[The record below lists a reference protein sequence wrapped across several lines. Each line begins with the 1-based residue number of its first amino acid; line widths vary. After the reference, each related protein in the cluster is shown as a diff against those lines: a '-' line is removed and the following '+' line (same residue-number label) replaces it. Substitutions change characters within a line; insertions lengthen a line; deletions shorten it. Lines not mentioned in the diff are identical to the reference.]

1 MAIIDSTAVGKG
13 FKSAGQLTYRK
24 VRGRVIA
31 SQRVT
36 TNKSNT
42 AKQAEQRLS
51 FKQISKALALIGPYL
66 NAAFPKTQ
74 YGSSRNYFYKN
85 YKEILHKATALATA
99 QTPYDVMKAL
109 VEAELPIFVVG
120 SQAGVNVPEGAEGN
134 TCTSLSINYTLITG
148 REEGEAFI
156 YTFPKTG
163 GISITQG
170 SKMGSQEPG
179 ETMTLMTNFTG
190 SKPEGYS
197 VLVAKVDGVLMATK
211 YIIHTTGA

>member
-109 VEAELPIFVVG
+109 VEAELPIFVIG
-120 SQAGVNVPEGAEGN
+120 SQAGVNIPEDAEGN
-134 TCTSLSINYTLITG
+134 TCTGLGISYTCVTG
-148 REEGEAFI
+148 KEKGEALV

-163 GISITQG
+163 GISIQEG
-170 SKMGSQEPG
+170 VKMGG
-179 ETMTLMTNFTG
+179 EEVGVTLNLSANMTG
-190 SKPEGYS
+190 SEPEGYS